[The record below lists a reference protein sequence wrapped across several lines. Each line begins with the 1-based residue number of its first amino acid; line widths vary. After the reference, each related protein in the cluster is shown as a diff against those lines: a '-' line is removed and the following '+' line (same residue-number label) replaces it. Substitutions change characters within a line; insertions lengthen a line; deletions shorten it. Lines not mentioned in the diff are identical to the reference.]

1 MLAFNPTQIRGYST
15 MAAPMVQ
22 AMAYEA
28 PMAFAAQL
36 AEDAAAKAHCN
47 LSTRSAEGAEEL
59 TSPAAFPIPVLPTEG
74 PSVVVGDH
82 MELTYFDEG
91 LIGSWY
97 EVKIVAL
104 EK

>member
-47 LSTRSAEGAEEL
+47 LSTRSAAKESAPPEHVPLLKQSGE
-59 TSPAAFPIPVLPTEG
+59 
-74 PSVVVGDH
+74 
-82 MELTYFDEG
+82 
-91 LIGSWY
+91 
-97 EVKIVAL
+97 
-104 EK
+104 